1 MNTFRA
7 VSPNETL
14 FNPKPDHDLFND
26 NLANYVLRLG
36 DSPLVLAQRLCEWC
50 GHAPELEIDLALSNI
65 GLDLLGQARNFLSY
79 AATLYETNHGT
90 NVDEDK
96 LAFGREEREFCN
108 LLLVEQPNGG
118 FNDTLARQFFI
129 DAYHIL
135 LYQAL
140 GQSQDSQLVAISNKS
155 LKEANYHLRFS
166 RGWMIRLGDGTEQSH
181 EKMQNAVNQLWRF
194 TGELFHCDEVE
205 QHLAEAG
212 IATNPRTLYEPWQQI
227 VKETFAQATLDI
239 PQEIPYRQGGK
250 QGQHTEHLG
259 YILAEMQFLQR
270 TYPDCN
276 W

>member
-1 MNTFRA
+1 MNTSRI
-7 VSPNETL
+7 VSPNET
-14 FNPKPDHDLFND
+14 LFND

-36 DSPLVLAQRLCEWC
+36 DSPLILAQRLCEWC

-65 GLDLLGQARNFLSY
+65 GLDLLGQARHFLGY
-79 AATLYETNHGT
+79 AAMLYETNHGT

-96 LAFGREEREFCN
+96 LAFGREEREFRN

-129 DAYHIL
+129 DAYHVL

-140 GQSQDSQLVAISNKS
+140 GQSQDPQLAAISNKS
-155 LKEANYHLRFS
+155 LKEVKYHLRFS

-181 EKMQNAVNQLWRF
+181 EKMQNSVNQLWRF

-205 QHLAEAG
+205 QQLAETG
-212 IATNPRTLYEPWQQI
+212 IAIDPRTLYEPWQQI

-239 PQEIPYRQGGK
+239 PQDIPYRQGGK